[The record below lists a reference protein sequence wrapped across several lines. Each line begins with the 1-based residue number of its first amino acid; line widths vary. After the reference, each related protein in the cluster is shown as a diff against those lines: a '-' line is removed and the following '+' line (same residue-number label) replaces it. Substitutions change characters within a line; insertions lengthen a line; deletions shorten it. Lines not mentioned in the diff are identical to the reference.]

1 MKRILIIDDHRA
13 GADSLAKLLTV
24 LGHDAR
30 AAYDGLRGLQLAM
43 AWNPDVIFLDLLMP
57 DLDGFDVVAK
67 LRARPET
74 KDALIV
80 ALTGVG
86 APEMMTAATEAGFDK
101 FMEKPATAD
110 SLIKVISGRTV
121 H

>member
-1 MKRILIIDDHRA
+1 MKKILIIDDYRT
-13 GADSLAKLLTV
+13 GADSLAKLLMV

-30 AAYDGLRGLQLAM
+30 VAYDGLRGLQLAM
-43 AWNPDVIFLDLLMP
+43 AWKPDVIFVDLLMP

-74 KDALIV
+74 KNALLI

-86 APEMMTAATEAGFDK
+86 APEMMTAATDAGFDHY
-101 FMEKPATAD
+101 MEKPATAN
-110 SLIKVISGRTV
+110 SLVKVISGRAV